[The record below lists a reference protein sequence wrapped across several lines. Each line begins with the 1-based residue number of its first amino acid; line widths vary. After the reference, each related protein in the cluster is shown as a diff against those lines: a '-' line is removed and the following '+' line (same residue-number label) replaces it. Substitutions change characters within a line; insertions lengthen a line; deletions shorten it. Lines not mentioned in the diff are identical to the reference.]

1 MEEKLYRSG
10 GVYDVTSRSSLS
22 LYHCTACLVSAKML
36 EMLGLSDQDIT
47 VPVLL
52 PGQPSHSHVINQ
64 IQPNCCSAM
73 QSVSNYQ
80 EFGNI

>member
-1 MEEKLYRSG
+1 MM
-10 GVYDVTSRSSLS
+10 SRVDHPCHYITVLPAWR
-22 LYHCTACLVSAKML
+22 LL

-47 VPVLL
+47 VRVLL

-64 IQPNCCSAM
+64 IKPNCCSAM